1 MNKLTIPILL
11 AALIG
16 FSACGSPKSETEDP
30 SAKADAEEMV
40 NQEEEAIDI
49 QAESEIDIQAESEID
64 IQEEAEVLTMEN
76 GLQIQVIAE
85 GEGEG
90 LTSGQFVRVH
100 YTGWLY
106 DENAPDGRGDK
117 FDSSRDRGQTFDY
130 QHGVTSLIAGW
141 TQGSEGMKTG
151 ERRILTIPSELGY
164 GPGGRAPRI
173 PPNAILI
180 FDIELV
186 EIVGQ

>member
-1 MNKLTIPILL
+1 MKKHFIPILL
-11 AALIG
+11 AVLVG
-16 FSACGSPKSETEDP
+16 FSACGSPQSESRVEAATDETE
-30 SAKADAEEMV
+30 EMDT
-40 NQEEEAIDI
+40 QELP
-49 QAESEIDIQAESEID
+49 
-64 IQEEAEVLTMEN
+64 EVIVMAN

-90 LTSGQFVRVH
+90 LTSGQFVRMH

-106 DENAPDGRGDK
+106 DENAPEGRGNK
-117 FDSSRDRGQTFDY
+117 FDSSRDRGQTYDY
-130 QHGVTSLIAGW
+130 QHGVTALIAGW

-164 GPGGRAPRI
+164 GPGGSAPRI

-180 FDIELV
+180 FDIELA